1 MFTRLPEELVL
12 LSVLKVSP
20 PATSVGRVGS
30 QTFLAILYEGTGVIV
45 ITDMILELA
54 RRGDM
59 RCLDMQR
66 HTDRDQDHE

>member
-1 MFTRLPEELVL
+1 MFTRLREELVL

-30 QTFLAILYEGTGVIV
+30 QTFPAILYGTGVIV

-54 RRGDM
+54 HRGDM

>member
-1 MFTRLPEELVL
+1 MFTRLREELVL

-30 QTFLAILYEGTGVIV
+30 QTFLAILYGTGVIV

-54 RRGDM
+54 HRGGM